1 MRVLGGRYRLIE
13 PVGEGGMSV
22 VWRAHDEVLDRQVA
36 VKVLAASAVDSAARA
51 RILTEAQAAA
61 RLAHPHITSVHDYGE
76 TRDDGDLVPYVVM
89 ELVSGPT
96 LAERLKA
103 DRLPVRTAVLIAA
116 QVASALAAAHARGL
130 VHRDVK
136 PSNVILSAAGAKVVD
151 FGLAAVAGDTTESE
165 EQVIW
170 GTPAYLAP
178 ERLTTGEVVPA
189 SDVYALGLLLY
200 RMLAGGPPWKADTI
214 TQMLR
219 AHEYAE
225 PAPLPALEGI
235 HASATPGEPTIDAQS
250 VADICQRCLAKQP
263 QDRPSAGEV
272 ATVLN
277 DALGAS
283 VMADVL
289 AMPGMAIEPDTP
301 IAIRG
306 LPVRGVAAAPLAERS
321 RRTGWLPVA
330 LGSAVVA
337 TAIILLVT
345 LCSPIGSVRPPGG
358 TEQGRG
364 GGAGTPSASAQ
375 VGQAAGGPSRTPAS
389 QAPGQTNGP
398 GGGPGPGPGGSGGG
412 GPGGGGP
419 GGGGPGGGGGG
430 AQPTPVDRTVDTPGG
445 SATCRCTGP
454 TAELVDWDPLPG
466 FSPTQV
472 NPGPAPTVSLV
483 FDGIVTDIRISF
495 RCSNGTPVPTTEIL

>member
-136 PSNVILSAAGAKVVD
+136 PSNVILSPAGAKVVD

-200 RMLAGGPPWKADTI
+200 RMLTGGPPWKADTI

-235 HASATPGEPTIDAQS
+235 PES

-306 LPVRGVAAAPLAERS
+306 LPVRGVAAAAH
-321 RRTGWLPVA
+321 
-330 LGSAVVA
+330 
-337 TAIILLVT
+337 
-345 LCSPIGSVRPPGG
+345 SP
-358 TEQGRG
+358 
-364 GGAGTPSASAQ
+364 
-375 VGQAAGGPSRTPAS
+375 
-389 QAPGQTNGP
+389 NGP
-398 GGGPGPGPGGSGGG
+398 GGRGGYPSPSGR
-412 GPGGGGP
+412 
-419 GGGGPGGGGGG
+419 
-430 AQPTPVDRTVDTPGG
+430 QWWRRRSSFSSR
-445 SATCRCTGP
+445 SAR
-454 TAELVDWDPLPG
+454 
-466 FSPTQV
+466 Q
-472 NPGPAPTVSLV
+472 
-483 FDGIVTDIRISF
+483 
-495 RCSNGTPVPTTEIL
+495 

>member
-1 MRVLGGRYRLIE
+1 MLGGRYRLIE
-13 PVGEGGMSV
+13 PLGEGGMSV

-61 RLAHPHITSVHDYGE
+61 RLAHPNITHVHDYGE
-76 TRDDGDLVPYVVM
+76 TRDGDDLVPYVVM

-103 DRLPVRTAVLIAA
+103 GRLPVRTAVLIGA
-116 QVASALAAAHARGL
+116 QVASALTAAHARGL

-136 PSNVILSAAGAKVVD
+136 PSNVILSPAGAKVVD

-178 ERLTTGEVVPA
+178 ERLTIGEVVPA

-200 RMLAGGPPWKADTI
+200 RMLTGGPPWKADTI

-219 AHEYAE
+219 AHEYVE

-235 HASATPGEPTIDAQS
+235 PEP
-250 VADICQRCLAKQP
+250 VADVCQRCLAKQP
-263 QDRPSAGEV
+263 GDRPSAGEV
-272 ATVLN
+272 ATVLH
-277 DALGAS
+277 DALGAG
-283 VMADVL
+283 VIADVS
-289 AMPGMAIEPDTP
+289 AMPGTAIEPDTP
-301 IAIRG
+301 VGIRG
-306 LPVRGVAAAPLAERS
+306 LPVRGVAAGVPLAERP
-321 RRTGWLPVA
+321 RRTRWLPVA
-330 LGSAVVA
+330 IGSALVA
-337 TAIILLVT
+337 MALILLVT
-345 LCSPIGSVRPPGG
+345 FCSPIDPAPPPG

-364 GGAGTPSASAQ
+364 GATGTPSASAQ
-375 VGQAAGGPSRTPAS
+375 VGQAVEGPSRTPAS
-389 QAPGQTNGP
+389 RPPGRTTGP
-398 GGGPGPGPGGSGGG
+398 GAGGSGSGGSGSGGSGGS
-412 GPGGGGP
+412 
-419 GGGGPGGGGGG
+419 GPGGGGG
-430 AQPTPVDRTVDTPGG
+430 AAPTPVDRTVDTPGG

-483 FDGIVTDIRISF
+483 FDGVVTDIRITF
-495 RCSNGTPVPTTEIL
+495 RCTNGTPVPTTELL

>member
-13 PVGEGGMSV
+13 PIGEGGMSV

-51 RILTEAQAAA
+51 RILSEAQAAA

-103 DRLPVRTAVLIAA
+103 GRLPVRTAVLIGA

-136 PSNVILSAAGAKVVD
+136 PSNVILSPAGAKVVD
-151 FGLAAVAGDTTESE
+151 FGLAAVAGDTAESE

-200 RMLAGGPPWKADTI
+200 RMLTGGPPWKADTI

-225 PAPLPALEGI
+225 PAPLPALEGV
-235 HASATPGEPTIDAQS
+235 PES
-250 VADICQRCLAKQP
+250 VADICQRCLAKRP

-289 AMPGMAIEPDTP
+289 AMPGTAIEPDTP
-301 IAIRG
+301 VAIRG
-306 LPVRGVAAAPLAERS
+306 LPVRGVAAAVPLAERS
-321 RRTGWLPVA
+321 RRARWLPVA
-330 LGSAVVA
+330 LGSALVA
-337 TAIILLVT
+337 MAVILLVT
-345 LCSPIGSVRPPGG
+345 LCSPIDPARPPGG

-364 GGAGTPSASAQ
+364 GPTGTASASAQ
-375 VGQAAGGPSRTPAS
+375 VGEAVDGPSPTAAS
-389 QAPGQTNGP
+389 QAPGRTAGP
-398 GGGPGPGPGGSGGG
+398 RGSSGGSGGG

-419 GGGGPGGGGGG
+419 GGGGPGGGGG
-430 AQPTPVDRTVDTPGG
+430 QPTPVDRTVDTPGG

-483 FDGIVTDIRISF
+483 FDGIVTDIRITF
-495 RCSNGTPVPTTEIL
+495 RCSNGTPIPTTEVL